1 MVVNM
6 ESQINSVNIIGT
18 SSQAEILRRCID
30 QMQRSLGPKLLEF
43 LDNPDIIEIMLN
55 PDGKIWLDS
64 LSTGQHFSG
73 EVMSTDRAILFLNT
87 VADSLGVSF
96 NDKKSI
102 LQGELLLN
110 GARIQAERPPT
121 VSKPAF
127 NIRKQASKIFPL
139 SDYVQKKRMTQEDQ
153 EYIVKAVQRRKNI
166 LVVGSTGSGKTTLT
180 NAILAVLTEIA
191 ANDRILILE
200 DTKELKCE
208 QENQVSMRTNLD
220 TSMTMLVRSSMR
232 KRPDR
237 IIIGEVRGPE
247 ALDLLKAWNTGHP
260 GGITT
265 IHANSSY
272 DALSRMDMLLLEA
285 VERPMHR
292 LIGDAVNVLI
302 FIERTKIGPKITEIL
317 EVDRYNPKTSEYDF
331 KWIKN
336 ERR

>member
-1 MVVNM
+1 MM
-6 ESQINSVNIIGT
+6 GKSQTQNNDMNACM
-18 SSQAEILRRCID
+18 SSQGEIHRRGID
-30 QMQRSLGPKLLEF
+30 QMQRTLGPRILEF
-43 LDNPDIIEIMLN
+43 LDDPDIIEIMLN
-55 PDGKIWLDS
+55 PDSKIWIDR
-64 LSTGQHFSG
+64 LSTGQKFSG
-73 EVMSTDRAILFLNT
+73 HEMPADRALLFLNT
-87 VADSLGVSF
+87 VADSLNVSF
-96 NDKKSI
+96 NDNKSI
-102 LQGELLLN
+102 LQGELILN

-121 VSKPAF
+121 VSNPAF

-139 SDYVQKKRMTQEDQ
+139 QDYVDKERMSPQDK
-153 EYIVKAVQRRKNI
+153 EYIENAVKSKKNI
-166 LVVGSTGSGKTTLT
+166 VVVGSTGSGKTTLT
-180 NAILAVLTEIA
+180 NAILAVLTDIS

-208 QENQVSMRTNLD
+208 QENQVSMRTNLH
-220 TSMTMLVRSSMR
+220 TSMTMLVRSAMR

-292 LIGDAVNVLI
+292 LIGDAVDVLI
-302 FIERTKIGPKITEIL
+302 FIERTNIGPKITEIL
-317 EVDRYNPKTSEYDF
+317 EILRYNPAISEYDLH
-331 KWIKN
+331 WIKN

>member
-1 MVVNM
+1 M
-6 ESQINSVNIIGT
+6 INSQTQDNRGKINM
-18 SSQAEILRRCID
+18 SSQEEIQRRCID
-30 QMQRSLGPKLLEF
+30 QMQRALGPQILGY
-43 LDNPDIIEIMLN
+43 LDDPDIIEIMLN
-55 PDGKIWLDS
+55 PDGKIWIDR
-64 LSTGQHFSG
+64 LSTGQQFSG
-73 EVMSTDRAILFLNT
+73 QKMTADRALLFLNT
-87 VADSLGVSF
+87 VADSLDVSF
-96 NDKKSI
+96 SDKKSI
-102 LQGELLLN
+102 LQGELILN

-121 VSKPAF
+121 VSNPAF

-139 SDYVQKKRMTQEDQ
+139 EDYVEKGRMASEDKD
-153 EYIVKAVQRRKNI
+153 YIVNAVRSKKNI

-180 NAILAVLTEIA
+180 NAILAVLTVIA
-191 ANDRILILE
+191 SKDRVLILE

-220 TSMTMLVRSSMR
+220 TSMTMLVRSAMR

-260 GGITT
+260 GGVTT

-292 LIGDAVNVLI
+292 LIGDAVDILI
-302 FIERTKIGPKITEIL
+302 FIERTNIGPKVTEIL
-317 EVDRYNPKTSEYDF
+317 EISRYNPITSEYDLT
-331 KWIKN
+331 WIKN

>member
-1 MVVNM
+1 MID
-6 ESQINSVNIIGT
+6 SQQNHAEKTNI
-18 SSQAEILRRCID
+18 SSQDEIRKRCID
-30 QMQRSLGPKLLEF
+30 QMQRALGPRILELLDDP
-43 LDNPDIIEIMLN
+43 DNIEIALN
-55 PDGKIWLDS
+55 PDGKIWTDK
-64 LSTGQHFSG
+64 LSTGQQFSG
-73 EVMSTDRAILFLNT
+73 HTLSADRALLFLNT
-87 VADSLGVSF
+87 VADSLAVSF
-96 NDKKSI
+96 NDRRSL
-102 LQGELLLN
+102 LQGELILN

-121 VSKPAF
+121 VSNPAF
-127 NIRKQASKIFPL
+127 NIRKHASKIFPL
-139 SDYVQKKRMTQEDQ
+139 EDYVEKSRITSTDKD
-153 EYIVKAVQRRKNI
+153 YIEQAVQRKKNI

-180 NAILAVLTEIA
+180 NAILAVLTKIA

-220 TSMTMLVRSSMR
+220 TTMTMLVRAAMR

-285 VERPMHR
+285 VERPMYK
-292 LIGDAVNVLI
+292 LIGDAVDVLI
-302 FIERTKIGPKITEIL
+302 FIERTSIGPKVTEIL
-317 EVDRYNPKTSEYDF
+317 EVNCFNPKTKEYDF
-331 KWIKN
+331 NWIKN